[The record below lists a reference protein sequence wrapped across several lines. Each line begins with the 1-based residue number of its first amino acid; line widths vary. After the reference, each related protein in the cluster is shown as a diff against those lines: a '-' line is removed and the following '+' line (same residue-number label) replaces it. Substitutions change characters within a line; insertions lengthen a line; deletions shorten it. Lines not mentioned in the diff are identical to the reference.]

1 VRLLLGAQ
9 EVFCYLRHKP
19 LTPPADARFNG
30 SVRLV
35 YRRKNVI
42 GIVLTE
48 AGKGLPGGRCL
59 LAMVRV
65 ISEIC
70 GTPARAHSAIAYKV
84 CCTDLL
90 SWDANVVTRD

>member
-1 VRLLLGAQ
+1 MYGRCARVFSEEREGLASCDCFFGAQ
-9 EVFCYLRHKP
+9 EVFCYLRHNL

-48 AGKGLPGGRCL
+48 AGKVYQEPVFIGHGEG
-59 LAMVRV
+59 
-65 ISEIC
+65 
-70 GTPARAHSAIAYKV
+70 
-84 CCTDLL
+84 DL
-90 SWDANVVTRD
+90 